1 MSDEK
6 PRVGIAGYGL
16 AGRYFHAPIL
26 AAAGFEIDSVLTKNP
41 NRISE
46 LHSDFPSARA
56 VSDFDDLLKSNIDL
70 LVVATSNDVH
80 AEQAI
85 AALEAKI
92 PVVVD
97 KPMGRNL
104 SETKQ
109 IISTA
114 EKNKTA
120 VTAYF
125 NRLWDS
131 DALTVKKIVADN
143 LIGKVFRLES
153 RFERFRPD
161 LSANSWRENW
171 SSEEGGGNL
180 LDLQPH
186 LISTAIDWFGAAE
199 LVSASVRS
207 IRGGSDDDIVL
218 TLKHKSGVDS
228 YLSASAIIG
237 APGPRLRVSGDRGSL
252 VINDLDPQENLLRN
266 GYKPNAEGW
275 PKGARSSAK
284 IFTGDEVK
292 DIQCENGNYV
302 SFYKK
307 VKVGLQ
313 TGVMPISQELIL
325 QVAKIIDQAREISI
339 R

>member
-1 MSDEK
+1 MSSEK

-56 VSDFDDLLKSNIDL
+56 VGTIEELVKSKIDL
-70 LVVATSNDVH
+70 LVIATSNDVH

-85 AALEAKI
+85 SGLNAKI

-97 KPMGRNL
+97 KPMGRDL
-104 SETKQ
+104 KETKKILASAQ
-109 IISTA
+109 SNQTP
-114 EKNKTA
+114 
-120 VTAYF
+120 VTVYF

-131 DALTVKKIVADN
+131 DSLTIKKAIADN
-143 LIGKVFRLES
+143 VIGKVFRLES
-153 RFERFRPD
+153 RFERFRPE

-171 SSEEGGGNL
+171 SSEKGGGNL

-186 LISTAIDWFGAAE
+186 LVSTAIDWFGPAE
-199 LVSASVRS
+199 LVNASVRS

-218 TLKHKSGVDS
+218 TLKHENGVDS

-237 APGPRLRVSGDRGSL
+237 SPGPKIRLSGDRGSL
-252 VINDLDPQENLLRN
+252 VINDLDPQEPMLRA
-266 GYKPNAEGW
+266 GQKPTADGW
-275 PKGARSSAK
+275 PKGAKTDAQV
-284 IFTGDEVK
+284 FTGEQSK
-292 DIQCENGNYV
+292 SYPSESGNYV
-302 SFYKK
+302 KFYQL
-307 VKVGLQ
+307 VKAGLQ
-313 TGVMPISQELIL
+313 TGIMPISTEMIL
-325 QVAKIIDQAREISI
+325 QVAKIIDKAREISI